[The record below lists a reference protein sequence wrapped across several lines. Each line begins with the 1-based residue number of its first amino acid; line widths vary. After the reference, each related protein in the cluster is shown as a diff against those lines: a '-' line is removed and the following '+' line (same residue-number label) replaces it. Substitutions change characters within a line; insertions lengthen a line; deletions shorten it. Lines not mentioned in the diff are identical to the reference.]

1 MNAFLIDYWQ
11 IWTVICMALLFIVG
25 VPFLFYFELTLRS
38 QSVYLKLKLF
48 QWTLF
53 ESSEIQLNAMSQSKE
68 PSDIQSASPKKQEP
82 STWKIRLL
90 RTVIDKEFLFKF
102 TGWNKKGFIHFLKL
116 WRVKPSEI
124 HLEYQT
130 LDPLLIPKISS
141 LFILIQSSVLPWE
154 GANLRV
160 LYGPTDFYF
169 RINVQLRAFIFQFI
183 SLGFKQVIRFPF
195 VCFLKNWKSSKVPK
209 VLPWEEQLIQFIAK
223 EIS

>member
-1 MNAFLIDYWQ
+1 MIDYWQ

-25 VPFLFYFELTLRS
+25 VPFLFYIELTVRP
-38 QSVYLKLKLF
+38 KLIYFKFKLF

-53 ESSEIQLNAMSQSKE
+53 ESSQAHSENESQSNDSSDVQPT
-68 PSDIQSASPKKQEP
+68 PSKKQEP
-82 STWKIRLL
+82 SIWKIRLL

>member
-11 IWTVICMALLFIVG
+11 IWTVICMALLFIIG

-82 STWKIRLL
+82 SIWKIRLL

-183 SLGFKQVIRFPF
+183 SLGFKQAIRFPF

>member
-1 MNAFLIDYWQ
+1 
-11 IWTVICMALLFIVG
+11 MALLFIIG

-82 STWKIRLL
+82 SIWKIRLL

-183 SLGFKQVIRFPF
+183 SLGFKQAIRFPF